1 MTSKGADAE
10 TVEPT
15 PSTSKPVD
23 PMGLDPKEGITLE
36 LCAGIV
42 DKSKVIATCGAL
54 VKLWLN
60 CFLLLR
66 PWRRSQRR
74 RS

>member
-1 MTSKGADAE
+1 MFFQQFRPAVYFSRLRNHVTSKGTDAE

-23 PMGLDPKEGITLE
+23 PRGLDPKEGITLE

-42 DKSKVIATCGAL
+42 DKSKVIAR
-54 VKLWLN
+54 
-60 CFLLLR
+60 LLT
-66 PWRRSQRR
+66 SCV
-74 RS
+74 